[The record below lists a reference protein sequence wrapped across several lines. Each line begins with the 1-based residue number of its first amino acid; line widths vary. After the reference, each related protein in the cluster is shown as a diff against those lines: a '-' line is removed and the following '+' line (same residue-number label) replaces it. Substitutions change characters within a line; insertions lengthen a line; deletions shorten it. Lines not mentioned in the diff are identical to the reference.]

1 MSRWAL
7 IYNPTAG
14 RVRPGLVER
23 IRHTLENQG
32 IQVELLPTAA
42 PGHASL
48 LASRASG
55 VERIAVLGGDG
66 TFNEAA
72 NGLPADGPPLVFLPG
87 GTANVMA
94 HELGISRHPVRAALA
109 QAAAAP
115 VAVYPGLVKQ
125 RRFLLMAGFGF
136 DGDAVFR
143 VRPEL
148 KHFLGKGAYV
158 WAGLGALLG
167 HKPAMTLHT
176 PDRHTQR
183 VHWALGARAGHYG
196 GAFIVHPHAG
206 LTAPTL
212 GLLGVSARCLLP
224 FLVGNLGL
232 RLPLRGTGIRLSQG
246 ASMRVQAETT
256 IHVQIDGDY
265 FTSGTDFQVHTSRQ
279 PIRLCIP
286 GETRHASQA
295 ITP

>member
-14 RVRPGLVER
+14 RVRPGMVER
-23 IRHTLENQG
+23 IRRTLGDQG
-32 IQVELLPTAA
+32 ILVEPLPTAA

-48 LASRASG
+48 LASRAAG

-72 NGLPADGPPLVFLPG
+72 NGLPADGPPLIFLPG

-94 HELGISRHPVRAALA
+94 YELGISRNPVRAALA
-109 QAAAAP
+109 QAAAEP

-143 VRPEL
+143 VRPDL
-148 KHFLGKGAYV
+148 KRHLGKGAYV

-176 PDRHTQR
+176 PDGRAQR
-183 VHWALGARAGHYG
+183 VHWALSARARHYG
-196 GAFIVHPHAG
+196 GGFVVHPQAG
-206 LTAPTL
+206 LTAPAL
-212 GLLGVSARCLLP
+212 GLLGVSSRCLLP
-224 FLVGNLGL
+224 FLVANLGL
-232 RLPLRGTGIRLSQG
+232 RLPLGGPGIRLSRG
-246 ASMRVQAETT
+246 ETMRVQAETPV
-256 IHVQIDGDY
+256 HVQIDGDY
-265 FTSGTDFQVHTSRQ
+265 FTSGTDFEVRTSRQ

-286 GETRHASQA
+286 GGASRSGQEQA
-295 ITP
+295 P

>member
-14 RVRPGLVER
+14 RVRPALVER
-23 IRHTLENQG
+23 IRRALGDQG
-32 IQVELLPTAA
+32 IQVESLPTAA

-72 NGLPADGPPLVFLPG
+72 NGLPGDGPPLIFLPG

-94 HELGISRHPVRAALA
+94 YELGVSRHPVRAALA
-109 QAAAAP
+109 QAAAEP

-143 VRPEL
+143 VRPNV
-148 KHFLGKGAYV
+148 KRYAGKGAYV

-167 HKPAMTLHT
+167 PKPAMTLHT
-176 PDRHTQR
+176 PDGRTQR
-183 VHWALGARAGHYG
+183 VHWALCARARHYG
-196 GAFIVHPHAG
+196 GAFVVHPRAG
-206 LTAPTL
+206 LAAPKL
-212 GLLGVSARCLLP
+212 GLLGVSSRCLLP

-232 RLPLRGTGIRLSQG
+232 RLPLHGSGIRLTQG
-246 ASMRVQAETT
+246 ATMRVQAEAA

-265 FTSGTDFQVHTSRQ
+265 FTSGTDFEVGTSRQ

-286 GETRHASQA
+286 GAAARLGREAS
-295 ITP
+295 P